1 MEEIRLWKS
10 GSGKGLRSVEAIPGL
25 ETEVALEDLLVAHPE
40 LLEDGLTLVGRQT
53 PTVGGWLDLL
63 GVDRGGRLVIF
74 ELKRGALGRDAVTQV
89 LDYASAIS
97 AMEVEALVEHIDA
110 RSADGGMDRL
120 PDFRAWYE
128 ETFDDL
134 QRLFPVR
141 MALVGLGV
149 DETALRIARFLEE
162 GGRPIEVIIFHGFRD
177 GESTLLARQMPIPP
191 SVPVGPT
198 QTIADRREQ
207 LTRRLEGWG
216 LRNRFE
222 TVRDD
227 LLERLPDSVF
237 LDPRTF
243 GISLKLDNIKR
254 SGVRGPDH
262 YFGIYVADSDRG
274 QLVVS
279 LGSVLKK
286 RHADDYRRLEEGVRG
301 LKGGGRWVNWL
312 RGKGISVDSD
322 GDWTT
327 VKPLLCEFVATVSRE
342 WERYRNTP
350 PE

>member
-1 MEEIRLWKS
+1 
-10 GSGKGLRSVEAIPGL
+10 
-25 ETEVALEDLLVAHPE
+25 
-40 LLEDGLTLVGRQT
+40 
-53 PTVGGWLDLL
+53 
-63 GVDRGGRLVIF
+63 
-74 ELKRGALGRDAVTQV
+74 
-89 LDYASAIS
+89 
-97 AMEVEALVEHIDA
+97 MEVEALVEHIDA

-134 QRLFPVR
+134 QRLFPLR

-149 DETALRIARFLEE
+149 DEMALRIARFLEE

-198 QTIADRREQ
+198 RTIADRREQ
-207 LTRRLEGWG
+207 LMRRLEERG
-216 LRNRFE
+216 LRDRFE
-222 TVRDD
+222 TIRRD
-227 LLERLPDSVF
+227 LLERLPGGIF
-237 LDPRTF
+237 QDPGTF
-243 GISLKLDNIKR
+243 GISLKLDNVKR

-262 YFGIYVADSDRG
+262 YFGIYVADCERG

-301 LKGGGRWVNWL
+301 LKGSGRWVNWL
-312 RGKGISVDSD
+312 RGKGISVDSE
-322 GDWTT
+322 GDWTI
-327 VKPLLCEFVATVSRE
+327 VKPLLCKFVATVSEE